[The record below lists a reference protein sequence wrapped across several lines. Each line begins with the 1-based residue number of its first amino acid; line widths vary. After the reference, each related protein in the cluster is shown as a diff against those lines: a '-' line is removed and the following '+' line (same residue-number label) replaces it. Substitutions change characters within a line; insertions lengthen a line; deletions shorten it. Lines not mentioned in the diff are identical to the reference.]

1 LPLDTFCSSSK
12 RDLFQSNNASHHL
25 DELLRQATSPNE
37 ISKFLTSLED
47 ESYNRM
53 AEEAFAAELLLD
65 DDDDDYNFSYR
76 CNTFH
81 DYPGLTAHDPIADYV
96 APFTLP
102 SSLSSTCALNQRDA
116 EAKERLKLKLTQR
129 CVQSHDQ
136 QRPTPAT
143 GNKSKAKPSNSN
155 IDELVRFIDG
165 DETVAD
171 EHCGTSN
178 GTKESTSKKKK
189 KKKEKQAKVQLPAE
203 ESTSETK
210 NEEKQLDTH
219 ITQEAA

>member
-1 LPLDTFCSSSK
+1 
-12 RDLFQSNNASHHL
+12 
-25 DELLRQATSPNE
+25 
-37 ISKFLTSLED
+37 
-47 ESYNRM
+47 M

-102 SSLSSTCALNQRDA
+102 SSLSSTCAINQRSA

-136 QRPTPAT
+136 QRPTPGT
-143 GNKSKAKPSNSN
+143 GTKSKARPSNSN
-155 IDELVRFIDG
+155 IDDLVRFIDG
-165 DETVAD
+165 DETVND
-171 EHCGTSN
+171 EHTAASHVN
-178 GTKESTSKKKK
+178 KESTSKKKK
-189 KKKEKQAKVQLPAE
+189 KKKEKQAKVQLPTE
-203 ESTSETK
+203 EPIFEAT
-210 NEEKQLDTH
+210 NEEKQLDTK
-219 ITQEAA
+219 IAQEAA